1 MKNILSAFLLI
12 LCVTSC
18 QDHTYSSVIRPLEG
32 ERWWGGVMNDG
43 NLQPYESLEEFDL
56 GKESRQGAT
65 MPFLVSNMGR
75 YVWSDKPFKFS
86 FSDGVLKIRSEYEK
100 VTPVQ
105 AGKTLKEAYLK
116 ASTKHF
122 PFNSQTPPE
131 EMFTKPQFN
140 SWIEIAVSGI
150 TQQVSEEYIDAIA
163 ANGFPC
169 GVLMLDGGWM
179 TQHGSMIFNPET
191 FPQPKRMFEKIR
203 YYGYKGILWTSNFI
217 SADNRRE
224 YLDYRLS
231 YPRKKPLLLESNEY
245 PGEECIVH
253 WWSGK
258 SVTFDLT
265 NPEALNEFADILE
278 KFRKEYGFDGFKFDG
293 GDPDFFR
300 GKAKFHDPEAKEC
313 DFTYAYNLLGLHFP
327 FHEFRVGYKTGGMP
341 IVIRLQDIPHTWKG
355 LEDALYNVQTAGLM
369 GYPYTIGD
377 MIGGGLSD
385 SYSPGKPFSHKL
397 FIRSCQTQALMP
409 MMQFSAAPWRVLT
422 PEECEICRKFAR
434 LHTSFG
440 DYIMKQVRHAA
451 TTGEPIVRTME
462 YEFPGQ
468 GFNRKMPQYM
478 FGPDYLV
485 APVINEDDCV
495 RIELPEGDWRDDLG
509 ETHNG
514 PKILELKDVPLD
526 RLPYFQRL

>member
-86 FSDGVLKIRSEYEK
+86 FSDGVLTIRSEYEK
-100 VTPVQ
+100 ITPVQ

-122 PFNSQTPPE
+122 PFNGQTPPE

-140 SWIEIAVSGI
+140 SWIEIAVSGV

-258 SVTFDLT
+258 SVD
-265 NPEALNEFADILE
+265 
-278 KFRKEYGFDGFKFDG
+278 
-293 GDPDFFR
+293 
-300 GKAKFHDPEAKEC
+300 
-313 DFTYAYNLLGLHFP
+313 
-327 FHEFRVGYKTGGMP
+327 
-341 IVIRLQDIPHTWKG
+341 
-355 LEDALYNVQTAGLM
+355 
-369 GYPYTIGD
+369 
-377 MIGGGLSD
+377 
-385 SYSPGKPFSHKL
+385 
-397 FIRSCQTQALMP
+397 
-409 MMQFSAAPWRVLT
+409 
-422 PEECEICRKFAR
+422 RKFSLWILVQAW
-434 LHTSFG
+434 
-440 DYIMKQVRHAA
+440 
-451 TTGEPIVRTME
+451 
-462 YEFPGQ
+462 PG
-468 GFNRKMPQYM
+468 
-478 FGPDYLV
+478 L
-485 APVINEDDCV
+485 C
-495 RIELPEGDWRDDLG
+495 PESWAS
-509 ETHNG
+509 
-514 PKILELKDVPLD
+514 DVL
-526 RLPYFQRL
+526 LWVSASL